1 MGVKQMGRSCP
12 DMAADIPVIS
22 IVIPLYNAGR
32 WILETLQSIR
42 AQTFAQWEI
51 VVVDDGSADDGPALV
66 QAEAAREA
74 RIRFFRQANA
84 GPAVARHFGAQQARG
99 EWLIFLDA
107 DDLLPPGRL
116 AKDLAAARQNPQ
128 AQVIAGSVEWFSA
141 DGKVAHQGLL
151 AADPELNRW
160 RHQFHAVFNF
170 AALLVRREA
179 YLGSGGFSPDRAV
192 FYAEDYDYTLRLLE
206 KTELVQVSGL
216 SLRIRKHDQNRSTLA
231 ERTVIEHTLEVIR
244 RAWQRRGTGLTM
256 EQAERL
262 FRFWRQEPGA
272 LSSAD
277 FKALVSLHHA
287 LSETYLKNRPA
298 AQAAVRRAWE
308 QTLALRLVEAAL
320 TKDEEKA
327 VLQAGA
333 SAHGPLAAG
342 RVRLRLLKLRW
353 RR

>member
-1 MGVKQMGRSCP
+1 
-12 DMAADIPVIS
+12 MAAETPVIS

-32 WILETLQSIR
+32 WIMETLQSVQ
-42 AQTFAQWEI
+42 AQTFPQWEI
-51 VVVDDGSADDGPALV
+51 VVVNDGSTDDGPALV
-66 QAEAAREA
+66 QAAAARDP
-74 RIRFFRQANA
+74 RIRFFQQANA
-84 GPAVARHFGAQQARG
+84 GPAVARHFGAQQVRG
-99 EWLIFLDA
+99 EWLLFLDA
-107 DDLLPPGRL
+107 DDLLPPERL
-116 AKDLAAARQNPQ
+116 AKDLAAAQQYPQ

-170 AALLVRREA
+170 SALLVRREA
-179 YLGSGGFSPDRAV
+179 YHTYGGFSSDRSV
-192 FYAEDYDYTLRLLE
+192 FYAEDYEYTLRLLE
-206 KTELVQVSGL
+206 KTEVAQVTDI
-216 SLRIRKHDQNRSTLA
+216 SLRVRKHESNRSTLA

-244 RAWQRRGTGLTM
+244 RAWQRYGVALTV
-256 EQAERL
+256 EQADRL

-272 LSSAD
+272 LSFAD
-277 FKALVSLHHA
+277 FQALVSLHHA

-298 AQAAVRRAWE
+298 AQAAVRRVWE

-320 TKDEEKA
+320 TKDEEKP
-327 VLQAGA
+327 VLQAEA